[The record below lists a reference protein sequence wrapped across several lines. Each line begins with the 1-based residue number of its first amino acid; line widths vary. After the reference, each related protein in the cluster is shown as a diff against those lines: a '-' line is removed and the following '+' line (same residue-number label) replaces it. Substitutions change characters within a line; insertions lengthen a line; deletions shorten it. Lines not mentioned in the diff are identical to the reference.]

1 MLRTE
6 REIAQK
12 VVEFQEA
19 FRQADTVLIG
29 AGAGLSA
36 SAGFAYSGEQFHCYF
51 FDFEEKYDFHD
62 MYSGGFYPFP
72 TLEEHWAYWSR
83 FIFLNRYCNPSKP
96 VYRELASTKFTHL
109 LRADTGELE
118 YQETEKAVEQ
128 IKSEIA
134 AQVRNMRQADSNIRK
149 YIQEDIEE
157 LSKELEKKEQIL
169 IRLRQ
174 EKNGDAHMTE
184 EIADMKKRLLS
195 FRAFADGATPEV
207 LVTLIQTL
215 VERIYIVYDNEI
227 AKCHVFVKG
236 CAAEEYSELLGPA
249 DYISICAVFS
259 LPASVCD
266 CDRYRERHP
275 YLRRRAAAPV
285 LCAAHKGAGR

>member
-1 MLRTE
+1 MRICQLKTVIPIIGF
-6 REIAQK
+6 EIKQ
-12 VVEFQEA
+12 
-19 FRQADTVLIG
+19 
-29 AGAGLSA
+29 
-36 SAGFAYSGEQFHCYF
+36 
-51 FDFEEKYDFHD
+51 
-62 MYSGGFYPFP
+62 
-72 TLEEHWAYWSR
+72 
-83 FIFLNRYCNPSKP
+83 
-96 VYRELASTKFTHL
+96 L

-249 DYISICAVFS
+249 GYISICAVFS

-266 CDRYRERHP
+266 CDRYRERHSH
-275 YLRRRAAAPV
+275 LRRNTAPAG
-285 LCAAHKGAGR
+285 LRRTDETAGA

>member
-1 MLRTE
+1 M
-6 REIAQK
+6 
-12 VVEFQEA
+12 
-19 FRQADTVLIG
+19 
-29 AGAGLSA
+29 
-36 SAGFAYSGEQFHCYF
+36 
-51 FDFEEKYDFHD
+51 
-62 MYSGGFYPFP
+62 
-72 TLEEHWAYWSR
+72 
-83 FIFLNRYCNPSKP
+83 
-96 VYRELASTKFTHL
+96 

-184 EIADMKKRLLS
+184 GIADIKKRLLS
-195 FRAFADGATPEV
+195 FRAFADGATPEE

-215 VERIYIVYDNEI
+215 VEKIYIVYDNDI

-236 CAAEEYSELLGPA
+236 CVAEEYSNLLGSA
-249 DYISICAVFS
+249 DYISVCAVFS

-266 CDRYRERHP
+266 CDRHREYDSLQKR
-275 YLRRRAAAPV
+275 YSVKAL
-285 LCAAHKGAGR
+285 LQ

>member
-1 MLRTE
+1 MIPIIGF
-6 REIAQK
+6 EIKQ
-12 VVEFQEA
+12 
-19 FRQADTVLIG
+19 
-29 AGAGLSA
+29 
-36 SAGFAYSGEQFHCYF
+36 
-51 FDFEEKYDFHD
+51 
-62 MYSGGFYPFP
+62 
-72 TLEEHWAYWSR
+72 
-83 FIFLNRYCNPSKP
+83 
-96 VYRELASTKFTHL
+96 L

-266 CDRYRERHP
+266 CDRYRERHSH
-275 YLRRRAAAPV
+275 LRRNTAPAG
-285 LCAAHKGAGR
+285 LRRTDETAGARRRNRPGKNHTGI

>member
-1 MLRTE
+1 M
-6 REIAQK
+6 
-12 VVEFQEA
+12 
-19 FRQADTVLIG
+19 
-29 AGAGLSA
+29 
-36 SAGFAYSGEQFHCYF
+36 
-51 FDFEEKYDFHD
+51 
-62 MYSGGFYPFP
+62 
-72 TLEEHWAYWSR
+72 
-83 FIFLNRYCNPSKP
+83 
-96 VYRELASTKFTHL
+96 

-207 LVTLIQTL
+207 LVTLIQAL

-266 CDRYRERHP
+266 CDRYRERHSH
-275 YLRRRAAAPV
+275 LRRNTAPAG
-285 LCAAHKGAGR
+285 LRRTDETAGA